1 MSKLDEHYFQ
11 ISIDIMQGGFI
22 LNYPK
27 SVTGKDVG
35 NSLGYMQAREI
46 FTSQQKLSKKIK
58 EVLDEITN
66 EADTAQK

>member
-1 MSKLDEHYFQ
+1 MSKLDEHYFSL
-11 ISIDIMQGGFI
+11 SIDVVKGGFI

-27 SVTGKDVG
+27 LLSDAGIEIRYVQT
-35 NSLGYMQAREI
+35 REI

>member
-1 MSKLDEHYFQ
+1 MSKLDQHYFSL
-11 ISIDIMQGGFI
+11 SIDVVKGGFI

-27 SVTGKDVG
+27 PLTDANVQI
-35 NSLGYMQAREI
+35 GYTQTREI

>member
-1 MSKLDEHYFQ
+1 MSKLDNFHF
-11 ISIDIMQGGFI
+11 SINVEVVNGGFI

-27 SVTGKDVG
+27 QVITANRETSFNYV
-35 NSLGYMQAREI
+35 REI